1 MAASDARPQPIK
13 NTAFRFYFSMRNIY
27 GEFATETE
35 DFSVAISKDGNSLAL
50 ATNTPV
56 EVEGDSGI
64 CYLDLTA
71 SEMNAD
77 AVCIRITATG
87 RLSILVVLFPAEK
100 SDFGLTADAGWA
112 EEYNQHKN
120 AGTFGKLMD
129 ILKKAN
135 TAIEGQVTAAVTPS
149 ATQFSTTLNYPDGAF
164 EHAVL
169 LWVDAEDILDQNSP
183 ILTYQQANGLI
194 TVEEAFT
201 HVPEIGSTFVV
212 IAGSHVHAIADINAP
227 VLNVLSTTPATVLQ
241 PVSQSNQR
249 IDIIR
254 GDTYNDIRK
263 PKLRFTVS
271 KNYAGCTI
279 TLTVR
284 HRVTDAILLTKTG
297 AVDSSTILSVELT
310 GTDTAFST
318 LPLDEYGLHV
328 FDLQATDGSNNR
340 ETIILGGSA
349 VLSLD
354 QTR

>member
-1 MAASDARPQPIK
+1 MAQTLTQDDLNAIANAVWGSLTANHTVNNSFGQRVLRSTTSQSTVAVTGSNHVAADIHEIQAGAIVDSDFAAGSIYAKLGTLIEADPVSGFRYTTQALEQAPSGGAGDASQATLLQVKAKTDQLTFTTPNK
-13 NTAFRFYFSMRNIY
+13 VDSTFY
-27 GEFATETE
+27 GE
-35 DFSVAISKDGNSLAL
+35 
-50 ATNTPV
+50 
-56 EVEGDSGI
+56 
-64 CYLDLTA
+64 
-71 SEMNAD
+71 
-77 AVCIRITATG
+77 
-87 RLSILVVLFPAEK
+87 
-100 SDFGLTADAGWA
+100 
-112 EEYNQHKN
+112 
-120 AGTFGKLMD
+120 
-129 ILKKAN
+129 
-135 TAIEGQVTAAVTPS
+135 
-149 ATQFSTTLNYPDGAF
+149 
-164 EHAVL
+164 
-169 LWVDAEDILDQNSP
+169 
-183 ILTYQQANGLI
+183 
-194 TVEEAFT
+194 
-201 HVPEIGSTFVV
+201 VPVV
-212 IAGSHVHAIADINAP
+212 IN
-227 VLNVLSTTPATVLQ
+227 Q
-241 PVSQSNQR
+241 PVSGGNQR

-318 LPLDEYGLHV
+318 LPLDEYGLHI